1 MNANPA
7 HTLNAATSG
16 YVCRR
21 LAAIPHLGALH
32 ARYPQRY
39 PHLLASVARGT
50 PRARYDILFAFPG
63 DILTLGVDLQLYR
76 NGLALG
82 TGDFLDALDREWRRQ
97 STAADAGAMP
107 AEAAPP
113 FTGGWFVFL
122 GYELVSQIEPTVT
135 GIRHDAAFP
144 VAFATRIP
152 AAIVIDHLARHT
164 LLVCETDRAPEL
176 LPVLEEDVW
185 HNENVPSPLKGGG
198 QDGGEQRQGFTPS
211 HPHPNPPPSR
221 GRELNQDFLDVESF
235 EEEDP
240 TRFLEH
246 VRQVQEFIRAG
257 DVFQV
262 NLSRLWRIPL
272 RAPVSAISLYRRL
285 CAANPAPFAGLM
297 TLGYGRAVISSS
309 PERLVEVRGRT
320 VRTRPI
326 AGTYPRSQDPG
337 EDEAL
342 SRDLLRHPKERAE
355 HVMLIDLERNDLGRV
370 CRTGSVQ
377 VQEFMA
383 LESYRHVHHIV
394 SEVNGELREDVTP
407 AQVIRAVFPGGTIT
421 GCPKVRCMQIIAA
434 LEQAPRAAY
443 TGSMGYIN
451 RDGSLDMN
459 ILIRTLIQNG
469 NEISLRAGAG
479 IVADSIP
486 ERELAETRAKAK
498 GMLAALGIP

>member
-7 HTLNAATSG
+7 RTLNDSKPG

-21 LAAIPHLGALH
+21 LAAIPDLGALH
-32 ARYPQRY
+32 ARDPRRY

-50 PRARYDILFAFPG
+50 PRSRYDILFAFPG
-63 DILTLGVDLQLYR
+63 DVLTLDAAHRLSR
-76 NGLALG
+76 NGRLLG
-82 TGDFLDALDREWRRQ
+82 AGDFLDALDREWKQ
-97 STAADAGAMP
+97 HAMAAEAGVSRMD
-107 AEAAPP
+107 AAPP

-135 GIRHDAAFP
+135 GIRHESAFP
-144 VAFATRIP
+144 VASATRIP
-152 AAIVIDHLARHT
+152 AAIIIDHLVSQAM
-164 LLVCETDRAPEL
+164 LVCETGRADEILPL
-176 LPVLEEDVW
+176 LEADALNPATQIPDEIVIAHVHED
-185 HNENVPSPLKGGG
+185 EPA
-198 QDGGEQRQGFTPS
+198 
-211 HPHPNPPPSR
+211 
-221 GRELNQDFLDVESF
+221 
-235 EEEDP
+235 
-240 TRFLEH
+240 RFLEH
-246 VRQVQEFIRAG
+246 VRRVQDYIRAG
-257 DVFQV
+257 DVFQA
-262 NLSRLWRIPL
+262 NLSRLWRITL
-272 RAPVSAISLYRRL
+272 RTPVSPASLYRRL
-285 CAANPAPFAGLM
+285 CATNPAPFAGLM
-297 TLGYGRAVISSS
+297 TLDHGERAVISSS

-326 AGTYPRSQDPG
+326 AGTYPRSSDRE

-370 CRTGSVQ
+370 CRTGSVH
-377 VQEFMA
+377 VKEFMA

-394 SEVNGELREDVTP
+394 SEVNGELRADISPSE
-407 AQVIRAVFPGGTIT
+407 VIRAVFPGGTIT

-434 LEQAPRAAY
+434 LEQAPRTAY
-443 TGSMGYIN
+443 TGSFGYIN

-459 ILIRTLIQNG
+459 ILIRTLILNG

-498 GMLAALGIP
+498 GMLAALGLT